1 MDHPPEFAP
10 AIRLTHMT
18 EEAKQRIF
26 DAALRVLAEVGA
38 SVQHAEGV
46 RLLVDAGCS
55 VGDDGLVRVPRE
67 AVDQALASA
76 PSSFSLYDRDGSPAM
91 ELGGHN
97 VFFGSGSDLMWQHDL
112 ETGEHRP
119 SSLADI
125 VRVARVCDAL
135 PHMDFVMSGAYPTEL
150 DPQGVYAVTF
160 LTMMRSCRKPLVIVA
175 ENEVDLGAIVGMAT
189 DLRGGADQ
197 LRERP
202 YFLAYVE
209 PVSPLSHPAES
220 IAKLLLCA
228 DAGVPIAYVPAPLL
242 GATSPVSTA
251 GHVVQG
257 MAECLL
263 GLVLHQHRAPGAPFM
278 FGVNQGML
286 DMVSGQ
292 PSYTGVE
299 GFMNY
304 LTVVEMAK
312 WLGLPNWGI
321 SGCTDSQAIDA
332 QLGLEVGELTLLSM
346 LLGSNLNHDV
356 GFMGF
361 GLTGSL
367 EEIVITDE
375 FVALNKKLLGGI
387 PVEDVDLAVDVIAEV
402 GPKGHYLSHP
412 HTRAYLRKGPGQ
424 WRPGL
429 LNRDNRDRWAE
440 AGGLDLREKARRKA
454 LAILAAEPA
463 ADLDPGVLAACEAR
477 VADVTAPTPTREA
490 D

>member
-1 MDHPPEFAP
+1 MDHPPEFVP
-10 AIRLTHMT
+10 TIRLTHLT
-18 EEAKQRIF
+18 EETKRRIF
-26 DAALRVLAEVGA
+26 EASLRVLAEVGA
-38 SVQHAEGV
+38 SVQHTEGV
-46 RLLVDAGCS
+46 RLLQEAGCS
-55 VGDDGLVRVPRE
+55 VGADGLVRVPRE
-67 AVDQALASA
+67 AVERARSSA
-76 PSSFSLYDRDGSPAM
+76 PSSFTLHDRDGFPAM

-97 VFFGSGSDLMWQHDL
+97 VFFGTGSDLMWQHDL

-119 SSLADI
+119 SRLDDI
-125 VRVARVCDAL
+125 ARVARVCEAL

-150 DPQGVYAVTF
+150 DPRGVYAVTF
-160 LTMMRSCRKPLVIVA
+160 LTMMRNCSKPLVIVA
-175 ENEVDLGAIVGMAT
+175 ENEVDLGAIIGMAT
-189 DLRGGADQ
+189 DLRGGVES

-209 PVSPLSHPAES
+209 PVSPLSHPAEC

-228 DAGVPIAYVPAPLL
+228 DAGVPVAYVPAPLL

-263 GLVLHQHRAPGAPFM
+263 GLVLHQRRAPGAPFM
-278 FGVNQGML
+278 FGVNQGVL

-292 PSYTGVE
+292 PSYTAVE

-312 WLGLPNWGI
+312 WLDLPNWGI
-321 SGCTDSQAIDA
+321 SGCTDSQAMDA
-332 QLGLEVGELTLLSM
+332 QLGLEAGELTLLSM

-367 EEIVITDE
+367 EEVVITDE

-387 PVEDVDLAVDVIAEV
+387 PVDDVDLAVDVIATV

-412 HTRAYLRKGPGQ
+412 HTRTYLRKGPSQ
-424 WRPGL
+424 WRPSL
-429 LNRDNRDRWAE
+429 LNRDNHDRWVE

-463 ADLDPGVLAACEAR
+463 DDLDPDLLTACEAR
-477 VADVTAPTPTREA
+477 VAELTATSEVGSA
-490 D
+490 

>member
-1 MDHPPEFAP
+1 MDSPHAFVPTT
-10 AIRLTHMT
+10 RLSHLD
-18 EEAKQRIF
+18 EEAKSRIF
-26 DAALRVLAEVGA
+26 EAALRVLAEVGA
-38 SVQHAEGV
+38 SVQHAEGA
-46 RLLVDAGCS
+46 RLLQEAGCTL
-55 VGDDGLVRVPRE
+55 GADGLVRVPRE
-67 AVDQALASA
+67 AVERARTTA
-76 PSSFSLYDRDGSPAM
+76 PSSFRLYGRDGSAAM

-97 VFFGSGSDLMWQHDL
+97 VFFGTGSDLMWQHDL
-112 ETGEHRP
+112 ETGEHR
-119 SSLADI
+119 SSRLDDI
-125 VRVARVCDAL
+125 ARVARLCDAL

-150 DPQGVYAVTF
+150 DPRGVYAATF
-160 LTMMRSCRKPLVIVA
+160 LTMMRNCRKPLVIVA
-175 ENEVDLGAIVGMAT
+175 ENEVDLGAIMGMAA
-189 DLRGGADQ
+189 DLRGGAAQ

-209 PVSPLSHPAES
+209 PVSPLSHSAES
-220 IAKLLLCA
+220 VAKLLLCA
-228 DAGVPIAYVPAPLL
+228 DAGVPVAYVPAPLL

-278 FGVNQGML
+278 FGVNQGIL

-292 PSYTGVE
+292 PSYTAVE

-312 WLGLPNWGI
+312 WLDLPNWGI

-332 QLGLEVGELTLLSM
+332 QLGLEAGELTLLSM

-375 FVALNKKLLGGI
+375 FVSMNKKLLGGI
-387 PVEDVDLAVDVIAEV
+387 PLEEVDLAVDVIADV
-402 GPKGHYLSHP
+402 GPKGHFLAHP

-429 LNRDNRDRWAE
+429 LNRDNRDRWVE

-454 LAILAAEPA
+454 LALLAAGSVDDLEPA
-463 ADLDPGVLAACEAR
+463 LLASCEAR
-477 VADVTAPTPTREA
+477 VAALTTASDVEVR
-490 D
+490 